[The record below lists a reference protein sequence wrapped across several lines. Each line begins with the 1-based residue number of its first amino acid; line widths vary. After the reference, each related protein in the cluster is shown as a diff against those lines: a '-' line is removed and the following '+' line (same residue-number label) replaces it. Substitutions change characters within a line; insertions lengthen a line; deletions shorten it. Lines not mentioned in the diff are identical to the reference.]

1 MFNRFW
7 SPLRAGTLWA
17 CQRGA
22 AALEFAFALP
32 ILILIMA
39 GIFDLGMALFA
50 EVLMEGAVRDTS
62 RLGITGYSP
71 DGEDRDTL
79 ILNAL
84 RTDTLGLINVNNA
97 TITHK
102 VYDDFSDIGK
112 PEPYADD
119 NNNGQ
124 YDLGE
129 PFNDVNGN
137 GQWDSDMG
145 AAGLGGSGQVV
156 LYTVTYDWPSWTTL
170 VAPLFGDDGTIRL
183 SASTAVRN
191 EPY

>member
-1 MFNRFW
+1 MFDRF
-7 SPLRAGTLWA
+7 RAPARSRALWA

-32 ILILIMA
+32 ILIVIMC

-50 EVLMEGAVRDTS
+50 QVLMEGAVRDTS

-71 DGEDRDTL
+71 SGENRDTL
-79 ILNAL
+79 ILAAL
-84 RTDTLGLINVNNA
+84 KKDTLGLIDVTKA

-102 VYDDFSDIGK
+102 VYANFSDIGK
-112 PEPYADD
+112 PEPYVDA
-119 NNNGQ
+119 NGNGQ
-124 YDLGE
+124 YDPGE
-129 PFNDVNGN
+129 SYTDVNGN
-137 GQWDSDMG
+137 GQWDADMG

-156 LYTVTYDWPSWTTL
+156 LYTVSYNWKSWTQL
-170 VAPLFGDDGTIRL
+170 VAPLFGSDGTIRL